1 MRREAIEREERW
13 MFIHFLF
20 YFCRRSLEHGIN
32 AENADGIVFTI
43 LLYAPL
49 APSIIDVNAP
59 VAASIALDAN
69 DPTPMPGFS
78 LPDDPFNEN
87 I

>member
-1 MRREAIEREERW
+1 MDVYP
-13 MFIHFLF
+13 FFVL
-20 YFCRRSLEHGIN
+20 FCRRSLEHGIN

-43 LLYAPL
+43 LSYAPL

-69 DPTPMPGFS
+69 DPIPMPGLS
-78 LPDDPFNEN
+78 LIDPDPGVPFNEN